1 MQNKEPQEQEV
12 TLDLEDIIREF
23 SNVPEDG
30 QPLPADLPEDLSAA
44 QIDEFSLEDLTSL
57 EPEPVPEELLPPKA
71 PAQPD
76 PMAGDTVRIDPAQV
90 LKGVYSGA
98 QPLEEAEAD
107 PQAEEEPAEPF
118 SEQWEPEYEQPM
130 GEYVPQPVLIH
141 PQSRLR
147 ELKQKL
153 ADGPEKRYYALTEKG
168 TGKLQVLLF
177 ISIFSA
183 LICTGCTVLYALG
196 MVQPERLR
204 LMIFGQLFFM
214 LLSALLGSHR
224 LVAGIMDV
232 FRGRCSM
239 NTLLVVS
246 LLLCAVDGVFCLQQ
260 LRVPCCAAFTL
271 MVSLSLLDALLRR
284 RTEISQMD
292 TLRKATHLI
301 ALRKATEPLSGQ
313 TVLLRADGQVED
325 FMEHYNA
332 PSLPEKI
339 ASWYALGALAA
350 AIAVGVTGGV
360 LYGVS
365 QGFQIAAITLLAA
378 VPASFFIC
386 FSRPAAILEKRL
398 HKLGALWCG
407 WDGVRQAKGNLLY
420 VLNHRD
426 LFPVGTT
433 KLNGVKYFGTRNPDE
448 VVAYAAALITA
459 EQNGL
464 APLFEQLLESRNCHH
479 LSAQNLRRYDGGIGA
494 EVRGEPVLVG
504 TLSLL
509 RDMGVEIPEGLKV
522 GSALY
527 VSIDG
532 MLCGLFAINYERT
545 LATAGGLNT
554 LCSYR
559 GLRSVI
565 HDGDFLLTSGFLRH
579 KFGIKTKRIAVADQ
593 EQGAAL
599 AKAEPDLSAPAI
611 ALSTQQNL
619 AANAFGLT
627 GARTLH
633 TASYL
638 GLWVHI
644 AGGVLGIGIMLTLTL
659 LGATYLL
666 TPLNVMLYQLIW
678 SIPGLV
684 LTEWTRL
691 I

>member
-1 MQNKEPQEQEV
+1 
-12 TLDLEDIIREF
+12 
-23 SNVPEDG
+23 
-30 QPLPADLPEDLSAA
+30 
-44 QIDEFSLEDLTSL
+44 
-57 EPEPVPEELLPPKA
+57 
-71 PAQPD
+71 
-76 PMAGDTVRIDPAQV
+76 
-90 LKGVYSGA
+90 
-98 QPLEEAEAD
+98 
-107 PQAEEEPAEPF
+107 
-118 SEQWEPEYEQPM
+118 
-130 GEYVPQPVLIH
+130 
-141 PQSRLR
+141 
-147 ELKQKL
+147 
-153 ADGPEKRYYALTEKG
+153 
-168 TGKLQVLLF
+168 
-177 ISIFSA
+177 
-183 LICTGCTVLYALG
+183 
-196 MVQPERLR
+196 
-204 LMIFGQLFFM
+204 
-214 LLSALLGSHR
+214 
-224 LVAGIMDV
+224 
-232 FRGRCSM
+232 
-239 NTLLVVS
+239 
-246 LLLCAVDGVFCLQQ
+246 
-260 LRVPCCAAFTL
+260 
-271 MVSLSLLDALLRR
+271 
-284 RTEISQMD
+284 
-292 TLRKATHLI
+292 
-301 ALRKATEPLSGQ
+301 
-313 TVLLRADGQVED
+313 
-325 FMEHYNA
+325 
-332 PSLPEKI
+332 
-339 ASWYALGALAA
+339 
-350 AIAVGVTGGV
+350 VGVTGGV